1 MNIIDETRMNTQLAF
16 GMEKN
21 QLQLQMKFS
30 VGKWRFVYIKI
41 RIDANKV
48 RPFQYSSTVW
58 LLLDNIW
65 II

>member
-48 RPFQYSSTVW
+48 RPFQYSSTV
-58 LLLDNIW
+58 
-65 II
+65 